1 MEENKFEEILNNE
14 DTSTSQSRSIDEANE
29 ILKQAQETLNASKEA
44 IKKAEA
50 ESKNRPIDVEV
61 NEEIAEENETI
72 ESEQSDDSTEEAN
85 EIEENESQESNETEA
100 IDVEETFEKLQ
111 EDNSADST
119 ENEEQAPIEEEA
131 ADQKPLSDETDE
143 VWYED
148 LHKEGSQPVEED
160 SNEESI
166 EVSEEK
172 PNKKSKILIIIVAI
186 CILLGLGGYVAY
198 RNFNNKP
205 QEEIVEPIEEVV
217 EEPIHDPQPERQL
230 WLDNKAINEDYIG
243 EIVFDSG
250 LIDKSFV
257 QAEDVYDKNGDLYHF
272 YTEYGDLVTDPTGYT
287 GNDVYIWTNWK
298 EMTWDYNILG
308 GSVFMDYRNV
318 LDDQNLIIYG
328 HHFSVGGGNDPER
341 IKAFTPLELLL
352 KEENFKGNEKV
363 RLILDNE
370 TRTYQIAYIYI
381 FDVTDEDYLNNAQY
395 WRTNYD
401 YEEYSGAIEDNYY
414 IKYID
419 FIKEHSLY
427 DTGLDLTP
435 EDNTLTLQT
444 CIGGSTTEFEI
455 IVLKELEVKEYT
467 D

>member
-50 ESKNRPIDVEV
+50 ENEVKPTDVDE

-85 EIEENESQESNETEA
+85 EIEENEPQESNETEA
-100 IDVEETFEKLQ
+100 IDVEETPEEPQ
-111 EDNSADST
+111 EENGADST
-119 ENEEQAPIEEEA
+119 ENDEQASIEEETV
-131 ADQKPLSDETDE
+131 DHEPISEESGE

-148 LHKEGSQPVEED
+148 LHKEENQPVEED
-160 SNEESI
+160 SNEEPI
-166 EVSEEK
+166 EASEEK
-172 PNKKSKILIIIVAI
+172 PKKKSKLLIIIVAI
-186 CILLGLGGYVAY
+186 CILLGLGGYIAY
-198 RNFNNKP
+198 RNFNNEP
-205 QEEIVEPIEEVV
+205 QEEIIEPIEEV

-230 WLDNKAINEDYIG
+230 WLDNKAINEDYVG

-257 QAEDVYDKNGDLYHF
+257 QADDVYDKNGDLYHF

-298 EMTWDYNILG
+298 DRTWDYNILG